1 MLHPTPKIQYLTSNF
16 MNIALIG
23 YGKMGKEIEKIALSR
38 GHTIVLKV
46 DINNANAYTIDEL
59 KIADAA
65 IEFST
70 PESAIN
76 NIYKCFEAGV
86 PVVVGTTGWLNK
98 LDEVK
103 QKCIEKNQALFYASN
118 YSIGVNMFFKLNEF
132 LAKLMNSYPEYNA
145 TMEEIH
151 HVHKLDAPS
160 GTAITLA
167 NQVIEQIKSKK
178 KWVNNST
185 NNANELSII
194 SKRIDEVPGTHT
206 VTYSSAVD
214 EISITH
220 IAHNRKGFA
229 LGAVIAAEWVA
240 GKKGVFGMADLMG

>member
-1 MLHPTPKIQYLTSNF
+1 

-23 YGKMGKEIEKIALSR
+23 YGKMGKEIEQIAISR

-46 DINNANAYTIDEL
+46 DVSNANSYSIDEL
-59 KIADAA
+59 RKADVA

-70 PESAIN
+70 PEAVIK
-76 NIYKCFEAGV
+76 NIYKCFDANI
-86 PVVVGTTGWLNK
+86 PVVVGTTGWLDQ
-98 LDEVK
+98 LEDVK
-103 QKCIEKNQALFYASN
+103 KNCSDKNQTLFYTSN
-118 YSIGVNMFFKLNEF
+118 FSIGVNLFFKVNES
-132 LAKLMNSYPEYNA
+132 LAKLMNSNSDYRIS
-145 TMEEIH
+145 MEEIH

-160 GTAITLA
+160 GTAISLA
-167 NQVIEQIKSKK
+167 NQIIENNAQKQ
-178 KWVNNST
+178 KWVNTISDNK
-185 NNANELSII
+185 NELEII

-229 LGAVIAAEWVA
+229 LGAVIAAEWVKE
-240 GKKGVFGMADLMG
+240 KKGIFGMNDLLNNLH

>member
-1 MLHPTPKIQYLTSNF
+1 

-23 YGKMGKEIEKIALSR
+23 YGKMGKEIEQIAISR
-38 GHTIVLKV
+38 GHKIVLKV
-46 DINNANAYTIDEL
+46 DITNASTFTITDL
-59 KIADAA
+59 KQADVA

-76 NIYKCFEAGV
+76 NIYKCFDANI
-86 PVVVGTTGWLNK
+86 PIVVGTTGWMNH

-103 QKCIEKNQALFYASN
+103 EKCKEKNQTLFYASN
-118 YSIGVNMFFKLNEF
+118 YSIGVNLFFKLNQH
-132 LAKLMNSYPEYNA
+132 LAKLMNSYPDYNV

-160 GTAITLA
+160 GTAISLA
-167 NQVIEQIKSKK
+167 NQVIELNDIKN
-178 KWVNNST
+178 KWVNNT
-185 NNANELSII
+185 TKNNNELSII

-206 VTYSSAVD
+206 ITYSSPVD
-214 EISITH
+214 EINITH

-229 LGAVIAAEWVA
+229 LGALLAAEFTI
-240 GKKGVFGMADLMG
+240 GKNGIFGMNDLMDIK